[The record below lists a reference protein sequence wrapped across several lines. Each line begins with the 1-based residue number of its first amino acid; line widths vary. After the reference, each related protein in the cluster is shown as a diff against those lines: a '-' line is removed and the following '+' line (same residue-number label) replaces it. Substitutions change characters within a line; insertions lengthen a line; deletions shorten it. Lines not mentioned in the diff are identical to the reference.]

1 MTIHLPHQ
9 GASRQS
15 FLARWR
21 GLPANT
27 DAPSV
32 LSKKAIMLDLAERIF
47 IAALFSHF
55 VYVVLLSFAGLPDLI
70 GTLLVISETIPFL
83 LILIRR
89 PSMTLSERPSD
100 WLFGLAGT
108 SAPLLIVPA
117 LGNPLIAPSLCVA
130 IVISGIFLQ
139 VSGKLIL
146 GFSFGIVA
154 ANRGVKVSGPYR
166 FIRHPIYAGYT
177 ITHVGLLLAMP
188 SLLNAILY
196 ASALA
201 LQIVRMLRE
210 ERILCQD
217 QQYRDFSAHVR
228 YRLLPGV
235 F

>member
-1 MTIHLPHQ
+1 MTIHLSHQ

-21 GLPANT
+21 I
-27 DAPSV
+27 APPETGAPV
-32 LSKKAIMLDLAERIF
+32 MSKKAIMLDLTERIVMT
-47 IAALFSHF
+47 ALFCHF
-55 VYVVLLSFAGLPDLI
+55 GYNVLISFVSSPDLI
-70 GTLLVISETIPFL
+70 RALLFISETFPFL
-83 LILIRR
+83 LILMRR
-89 PSMTLSERPSD
+89 PSTTMSERPLD
-100 WLFGLAGT
+100 WLFGFAGT
-108 SAPLLIVPA
+108 TAPLLIVPS
-117 LGNPLIAPSLCVA
+117 LENPLIAPSLCAA

-139 VSGKLIL
+139 ISGKLIL

-154 ANRGVKVSGPYR
+154 ANRGVKVGGPYR

-201 LQIVRMLRE
+201 LQIVRILRE

-217 QQYRDFSAHVR
+217 QQYRDFAERVS